1 MHSDL
6 ARAALAENVTI
17 PTLPSVVQRINELL
31 EDPDASLRDLGCE
44 IAQDAPIS
52 TKLLRLAN
60 SSVYGTRESV
70 LSAEH
75 AASVLGMR
83 VVRNLVLQSAVIE
96 KFDHLR
102 DVKGFDFDGLW
113 RHAIVAALIARQL
126 CKRVNAKL
134 SWDPE
139 EAYTCALL
147 HDIGKVVLLDGAPEP
162 YAGLIRSAAE
172 GGRPLYSLEREII
185 GLDHAEVGARVLES
199 WGLDESLITV
209 VRNHHAPKTTVLRFP
224 ALCLVALADQT
235 ATRVG
240 LDKADEAREGLSGA
254 LGRTLGLEPE
264 QVDPFVEFAFQ
275 AYTQAVV

>member
-31 EDPDASLRDLGCE
+31 EDPEASLRDVGRE

-102 DVKGFDFDGLW
+102 NVKGFDFDGLW
-113 RHAIVAALIARQL
+113 RHAIVTALIARQL
-126 CKRVNAKL
+126 SKRAKAKL

-199 WGLDESLITV
+199 WGLDESLIAV

-235 ATRVG
+235 ATRVA
-240 LDKADEAREGLSGA
+240 LDKLDEAREGLSGG
-254 LGRTLGLEPE
+254 LGRALGLEPE

>member
-6 ARAALAENVTI
+6 ARAALAESVTI
-17 PTLPSVVQRINELL
+17 PTLPSVVQRINQMLD
-31 EDPDASLRDLGCE
+31 DPDASLRDVGRE

-52 TKLLRLAN
+52 SKLLRLAN
-60 SSVYGTRESV
+60 SAVYGTRERV

-83 VVRNLVLQSAVIE
+83 VVRNLVMQSAVIA
-96 KFDHLR
+96 KFEHLR
-102 DVKGFDFDGLW
+102 SVRGFDFDGLW
-113 RHAIVAALIARQL
+113 RHAIVGALIARDL
-126 CKRVNAKL
+126 TKRARVKL

-162 YAGLIRSAAE
+162 YAALIHSAAVS
-172 GGRPLYSLEREII
+172 GRPLYSLERDLI
-185 GLDHAEVGARVLES
+185 GLDHAEVGARVLEH

-209 VRNHHAPKTTVLRFP
+209 VRNHHAPKTTLLRFP

-235 ATRVG
+235 ATRVA
-240 LDKADEAREGLSGA
+240 LDKADEVREGLEGA
-254 LGRTLGLEPE
+254 LGRALGIEDGQLEAAI
-264 QVDPFVEFAFQ
+264 EFAFQ
-275 AYTQAVV
+275 AHTEVVV

>member
-17 PTLPSVVQRINELL
+17 PTLPSVVQRINEVL
-31 EDPDASLRDLGCE
+31 EDPDASLRDVGRE

-102 DVKGFDFDGLW
+102 NVKGFDFDGLW
-113 RHAIVAALIARQL
+113 RHAIVTALIARQL
-126 CKRVNAKL
+126 SKRAKAKL

-147 HDIGKVVLLDGAPEP
+147 HDIGKVVPRSSAWITP
-162 YAGLIRSAAE
+162 RSARASSRA
-172 GGRPLYSLEREII
+172 G
-185 GLDHAEVGARVLES
+185 V
-199 WGLDESLITV
+199 W
-209 VRNHHAPKTTVLRFP
+209 TTR
-224 ALCLVALADQT
+224 
-235 ATRVG
+235 
-240 LDKADEAREGLSGA
+240 
-254 LGRTLGLEPE
+254 
-264 QVDPFVEFAFQ
+264 
-275 AYTQAVV
+275 